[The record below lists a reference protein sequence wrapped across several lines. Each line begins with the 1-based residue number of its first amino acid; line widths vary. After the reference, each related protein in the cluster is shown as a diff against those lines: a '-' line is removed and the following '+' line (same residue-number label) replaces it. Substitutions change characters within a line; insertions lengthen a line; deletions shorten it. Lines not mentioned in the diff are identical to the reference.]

1 MTSLDN
7 KVSEKILSQNV
18 KFKSNQSSTN
28 YWYDR
33 LHEEKESY
41 ECKMCCEKFTKE
53 FQLSQHTCKA
63 YFPLNNKKDCVQKL
77 TIKKPKPRN
86 ADCIVF
92 SDEEIEELPRTK
104 NNQNIDE
111 ILPKN
116 NKKNKVFSKQTAEE
130 RLYEHKESYE
140 CMMCCEKFVKES
152 QLSQHTCEVYI
163 PESSKLNLPE
173 FEEILSNHE
182 QTVEMS
188 FDDIDQGISFQQPEL
203 TTNEE
208 FFELNPCN

>member
-1 MTSLDN
+1 
-7 KVSEKILSQNV
+7 
-18 KFKSNQSSTN
+18 
-28 YWYDR
+28 
-33 LHEEKESY
+33 
-41 ECKMCCEKFTKE
+41 
-53 FQLSQHTCKA
+53 
-63 YFPLNNKKDCVQKL
+63 
-77 TIKKPKPRN
+77 
-86 ADCIVF
+86 
-92 SDEEIEELPRTK
+92 
-104 NNQNIDE
+104 
-111 ILPKN
+111 
-116 NKKNKVFSKQTAEE
+116 
-130 RLYEHKESYE
+130 
-140 CMMCCEKFVKES
+140 MMCCEKFAEES